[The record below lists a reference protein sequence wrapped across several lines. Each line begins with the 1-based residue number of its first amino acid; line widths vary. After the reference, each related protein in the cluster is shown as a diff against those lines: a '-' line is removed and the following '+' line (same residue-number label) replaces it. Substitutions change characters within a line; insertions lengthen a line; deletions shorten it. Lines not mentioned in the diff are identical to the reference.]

1 MPEQPIQPAAL
12 WWSLCWLP
20 LALLVV
26 ALDQLS
32 KQWIVANFVLYQPR
46 PILPFFSLM
55 HARNEGAAF
64 SFLHDAGGW
73 QQWFFIA
80 VAGLVSGAIL
90 LWLLRLPRSAHWQR
104 VALLLILGG
113 ALGNLWDRLTLGY
126 VIDFLLFH
134 YEAHAFPVFNV
145 ADSAIT
151 AGATMLILDT
161 LFLST
166 AASRRGSHGE

>member
-1 MPEQPIQPAAL
+1 MPEARIQPADL
-12 WWSLCWLP
+12 LRMLCWLP

-26 ALDQLS
+26 AIDQWS
-32 KQWIVANFVLYQPR
+32 KAWIVANFALYQPR
-46 PILPFFSLM
+46 PILSFFSLI

-73 QQWFFIA
+73 QQGFFIA
-80 VAGLVSGAIL
+80 VGGVISGAIL

-104 VALLLILGG
+104 IALLLILGG

-151 AGATMLILDT
+151 AGATMLILET
-161 LFLST
+161 LFCATPS
-166 AASRRGSHGE
+166 SRAVDHGQ